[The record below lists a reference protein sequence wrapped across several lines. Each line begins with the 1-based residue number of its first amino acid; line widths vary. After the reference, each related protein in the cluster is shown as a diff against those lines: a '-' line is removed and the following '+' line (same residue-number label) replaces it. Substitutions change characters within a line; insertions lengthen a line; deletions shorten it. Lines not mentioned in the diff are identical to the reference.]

1 MNKGLFI
8 SALTLLTFAN
18 AAYAAPATQSLSP
31 YDVVVPSLNGDP
43 ATSAR
48 VSGQLYYDVSTGLFK
63 GIDGSGAVKPFLTNN
78 QWQTSGTYL
87 YTTGGKVGIGGVP
100 GGTGMYTLDVQ
111 TGANGSDA
119 IIVRT
124 STSGSAGAVVIKPE
138 FASSGMANIQGTNSG
153 LSYAA
158 ALSINAE
165 GGDTVIGTSS
175 YKTKLIGGVQMSS
188 FGAGTATFDS
198 SGNISSSSDERLKT
212 DIQPFQTG
220 LAALS
225 KINPIRYK
233 WNSISG
239 METQH
244 DYVGF
249 SAQNVQAAL
258 PEGVGVNNKGY
269 LSLQE
274 RAIIAT
280 LVNAVKEL
288 EAEVKQLKAEHKK

>member
-8 SALTLLTFAN
+8 SVLTLLNFTSAT
-18 AAYAAPATQSLSP
+18 YAAPATQSLSP

-48 VSGQLYYDVSTGLFK
+48 VSGQLYYDVSTGNFK
-63 GIDGSGAVKPFLTNN
+63 GIDGSGIVKTFSTSN
-78 QWQTSGTYL
+78 QWTAAGSNIYYSG
-87 YTTGGKVGIGGVP
+87 GAVGIGGAPQTSPFSGLDIQIPATGVD
-100 GGTGMYTLDVQ
+100 GLIIRAGT
-111 TGANGSDA
+111 S
-119 IIVRT
+119 
-124 STSGSAGAVVIKPE
+124 SGSYSAIAIRPE
-138 FASSGMANIQGTNSG
+138 HASGMTNIQGTVSNLTMASTV
-153 LSYAA
+153 A
-158 ALSINAE
+158 INAQ
-165 GGDTVIGTSS
+165 GGPVQ
-175 YKTKLIGGVQMSS
+175 IGGGNQITVSGPVRMTS

-212 DIQPFQTG
+212 DIQPFNTG

-225 KINPIRYK
+225 KINPIKYK

-239 METQH
+239 MEMQH

-249 SAQNVQAAL
+249 SAQNVQSVL
-258 PEGVGVNNKGY
+258 PEGVGMNSKGY

-280 LVNAVKEL
+280 LVNSVKEL
-288 EAEVKQLKAEHKK
+288 QTEIKQLKAQRQQN